1 MQTPLVNLEPADIVN
16 CLLAQRLEL
25 QQQIHGI
32 DGTLKLYCSYAIVNY
47 CYGHVLIVLDDYCDA
62 MKAVSENNR
71 QIDREHDK
79 WERELQVIVP
89 YKWLHDSKL
98 VIQTAWRHGDFVGS
112 NGHPWV
118 VTPSF

>member
-1 MQTPLVNLEPADIVN
+1 MQTPLVNVEPADIVK
-16 CLLAQRLEL
+16 CLLAKRLEL

-32 DGTLKLYCSYAIVNY
+32 DDALKLHCSHAIVNY

-118 VTPSF
+118 VTPNF